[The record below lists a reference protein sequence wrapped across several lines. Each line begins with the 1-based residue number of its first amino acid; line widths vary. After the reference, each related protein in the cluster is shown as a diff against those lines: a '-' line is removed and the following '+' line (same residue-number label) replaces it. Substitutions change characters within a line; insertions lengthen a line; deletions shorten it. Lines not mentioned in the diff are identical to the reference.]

1 MNPIHTFHHGHG
13 RGWPP
18 LIAACW
24 IVIVH
29 SALAAPSLYA
39 PPTVSERLQYAPDRE
54 IDILHQIISVTPDF
68 KRRTVAGTTT
78 LRFKPIARPCEEL
91 KLDGVDLQVRSVTAT
106 ASLLGWQATRER
118 VIVTFAQPVPPDRE
132 TGVTIEYFAEPRE
145 GLYFRTPEMGYK
157 GEDIHL
163 FTQGESTLARNW
175 YPCYD
180 SPNEKFTTEIICQV
194 PETMVVLSNGR
205 KVEETPATN
214 GLKAV
219 RWLQDKPH
227 VNYLVSLLAGN
238 FRKIEDEYRDIPI
251 AFWTVPSQAAYAKNS
266 FKDTKN
272 MLGFFE
278 QEIGVP
284 YPWAKYD
291 QVCVQDFVA
300 GGMENTSITTLTDG
314 TLHTEEFENLRT
326 SQGLVAHELA
336 HQWFGDLVTCKD
348 WSHLWLNEG
357 FATYYEHLYT
367 GYKQGRDDLLYRMY
381 GDGKSIISHPNQT
394 SSIVRRD
401 FSTSGEQFN
410 HLNYGK
416 GAWVLHMLRQQ
427 LGADLYRRCIKTF
440 LERHQYGN
448 VVTEDLNRV
457 IEELSGRS
465 FDRFFDQ
472 WVYHASQPELG
483 VNYEWNERAKL
494 AKLSIR
500 QDQRLS
506 ERVLLFEVPLPVR
519 FRCGTNVIEKTIL
532 VREKAEDFYFPLPE
546 APQSVRLDPEMT
558 LLAKI
563 NFAPS
568 AAMLQAQLE
577 DTADMLGRLMAVEQM
592 GDRRDRSNVDKLKQA
607 LNNDPFYGARMAAA
621 QALRAI
627 GGDEAFEALSA
638 PLKQPDARVRRQV
651 VSDLGQFYREPACA
665 ILLKVV
671 AEEKNPDIQAAAIRA
686 LGPYHK
692 PEVRKKLLALLH
704 SASYRNVLAAAAI
717 AAIRAQ
723 DEAAYIEPL
732 RDCLKN
738 RAADFT
744 TPDFCQGLETLAWL
758 ARDAE
763 RKEPVRE
770 FLLGHVNS
778 PRRRVQ
784 LAALNS
790 LGALRDPKGAATLET
805 FLNLPAGRPERTA
818 AERAIERIRAY
829 QKQAPEMGQVRG
841 DVQKLQGEN
850 RDLRKDLD
858 DLRKKF
864 DAILPALPGA
874 KTNAPVK

>member
-1 MNPIHTFHHGHG
+1 MAMVCALLALSIEGAPNP
-13 RGWPP
+13 PVP
-18 LIAACW
+18 AAG
-24 IVIVH
+24 
-29 SALAAPSLYA
+29 SG
-39 PPTVSERLQYAPDRE
+39 RLQYAPDRE
-54 IDILHQIISVTPDF
+54 MDILHQIIKVTPDF
-68 KRRTVAGTTT
+68 KRRTVSGATT
-78 LRFKPIARPCEEL
+78 LRFKPIARPLAEL
-91 KLDGVDLQVRSVTAT
+91 KLDGVDLQVRAVTAT
-106 ASLLGWQATRER
+106 EPLLGWQATREQ
-118 VIVTFAQPVPPDRE
+118 VIITFARPIPSDRE
-132 TGVTIEYFAEPRE
+132 TGVTIEYFAEPKE
-145 GLYFRTPEMGYK
+145 GLYFRAPDMGYK
-157 GEDIHL
+157 AEDIHL

-180 SPNEKFTTEIICQV
+180 APNEKFTTEIICQV
-194 PETMVVLSNGR
+194 PASMVVLSNGR
-205 KVEETPATN
+205 RVEEAPGPD
-214 GLKAV
+214 GLKTV

-238 FRKIEDEYRDIPI
+238 FKKIEDQYRDIPI
-251 AFWTVPSQAAYAKNS
+251 AFWTLPSQSAYARNS
-266 FKDTKN
+266 FKDTKD

-278 QEIGVP
+278 REIGVP

-314 TLHTEEFENLRT
+314 TLHPDEFENLRS

-381 GDGKSIISHPNQT
+381 VDGKSIIGHPNQT
-394 SSIVRRD
+394 TAIVRRD
-401 FSTSGEQFN
+401 FATSGEQFN

-416 GAWVLHMLRQQ
+416 GAWVLHMLRHQ
-427 LGADLYRRCIKTF
+427 LGEDLYRRCIQTF
-440 LERHQYGN
+440 LERHQYGS
-448 VVTEDLNRV
+448 VVTEDLNRI

-472 WVYHASQPELG
+472 WVYHASQPELN
-483 VNYEWNERAKL
+483 VSYEWNERAKL
-494 AKLSIR
+494 ARLSIR
-500 QDQRLS
+500 QDQRIS
-506 ERVLLFEVPLPVR
+506 EQVLLFEAPLPVR
-519 FRCGTNVIEKTIL
+519 FRCGSNVIEKTIL
-532 VREKAEDFYFPLPE
+532 VREKAEDFHFPLPE
-546 APQSVRLDPEMT
+546 APKSVRLNPDMT

-563 NFAPS
+563 VFSPP

-577 DTADMLGRLMAVEQM
+577 DSTDMLGRLLAVEQM
-592 GDRRDRSNVDKLKQA
+592 GERRERSSVEKLKKV
-607 LNNDPFYGARMAAA
+607 LNQDPFYGVRLAAS

-627 GGDEAFEALSA
+627 GGDEAFDALAAS
-638 PLKQPDARVRRQV
+638 LKQPDARVRRQV

-692 PEVRKKLLALLH
+692 PEVKKKLLALLR
-704 SASYRNVLAAAAI
+704 STSYRNVLADAAI
-717 AAIRAQ
+717 GAIRAQ
-723 DEAAYIEPL
+723 DDAAFIEPL
-732 RDCLKN
+732 RDCLKT

-744 TPDFCQGLETLAWL
+744 AADYGQGLEALAWL

-763 RKEPVRE
+763 RKETVRE
-770 FLLGHVNS
+770 FLLGHVND

-784 LAALNS
+784 LAAIGS
-790 LGALRDPKGAATLET
+790 LGTLRDPKATAVLET
-805 FLNLPAGRPERTA
+805 FLGLPATRPERGA
-818 AERAIERIRAY
+818 AERAIERIRSD
-829 QKQAPEMGQVRG
+829 QKQAPELGQLRG

-850 RDLRKDLD
+850 RDLRKELD
-858 DLRKKF
+858 DLKKKF
-864 DAILPALPGA
+864 DAILPSLSGA
-874 KTNAPVK
+874 KTNAPAK